1 MIKFG
6 SMSAQH
12 PATQRLG
19 VKSVKFSDWHLTLLQ
34 AVKDQLRG
42 KVYIPM
48 TGKMVK
54 WPKKVAI
61 IGLTQTSHK
70 QCWGMA
76 RTTNKPW
83 KDCFLNGFLQVSA
96 HLSCTSGRLI
106 HAMNPSCEI
115 DESKARLFWHTRR

>member
-1 MIKFG
+1 MIKFR

-42 KVYIPM
+42 KVYNPI
-48 TGKMVK
+48 TGKIVE

-61 IGLTQTSHK
+61 IGLTQTSHER
-70 QCWGMA
+70 CWGME

-83 KDCFLNGFLQVSA
+83 KDCYINRYLGVP
-96 HLSCTSGRLI
+96 HLSCTCGS
-106 HAMNPSCEI
+106 
-115 DESKARLFWHTRR
+115 